1 MRVTGIHIG
10 MRPFPPTNEIHFQRR
25 KMRSSG
31 RAERGK
37 RLREAGVRDY
47 THAALRDTVSSISS
61 GPVGIQVRAGVSPAA
76 RNSGNRRNDAANM
89 PNLFMIND
97 AEAIL

>member
-1 MRVTGIHIG
+1 VLPAFTSGCARS
-10 MRPFPPTNEIHFQRR
+10 RPRTKFTFNGGKCGARGE
-25 KMRSSG
+25 

-47 THAALRDTVSSISS
+47 THAALRDTALSA